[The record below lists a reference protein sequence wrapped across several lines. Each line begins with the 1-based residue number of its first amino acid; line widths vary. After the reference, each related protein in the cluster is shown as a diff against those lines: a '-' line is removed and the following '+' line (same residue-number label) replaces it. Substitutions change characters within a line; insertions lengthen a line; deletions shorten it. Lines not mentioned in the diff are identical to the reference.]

1 MNTVQPIKDI
11 AKIRKM
17 EKILKEQNVRD
28 YILFELG
35 IYSALRISD
44 ILKLKVKDLRNKNYF
59 ELVEQKTGKTK
70 KLAINPDLKKELA
83 KYFVGKDDD
92 EYIIGSRE
100 RNLFTTI
107 KDKESGKKVKV
118 LNTSPN
124 SPISRVQAWNIL
136 NDAAKKAGITEQIG
150 THSLRKTFGY
160 RMYMMTNK
168 DIVMVQK
175 FLNHSSPQVTL
186 RYIGIEQEDMDELV
200 CNLKY

>member
-11 AKIRKM
+11 AQIRKM
-17 EKILKEQNVRD
+17 EKILKEQNMRD

-44 ILKLKVKDLRNKNYF
+44 ILKLKVKDLRNKTHF
-59 ELVEQKTGKTK
+59 ELTEQKTGKTK
-70 KLAINPDLKKELA
+70 TLAINPELRKDLTEYLA
-83 KYFVGKDDD
+83 GKDDE
-92 EYIIGSRE
+92 EYVISSRE
-100 RNLFTTI
+100 RAPFMI
-107 KDKESGKKVKV
+107 VKDKKTGKKVRV
-118 LNTSPN
+118 PNISPN
-124 SPISRVQAWNIL
+124 SPITRVQAWNIL
-136 NDAAKKAGITEQIG
+136 NDAARKAGLTENIG

-160 RMYMMTNK
+160 HVYMMTNK
-168 DIVMVQK
+168 DIAIVQK

>member
-11 AKIRKM
+11 NKVREM
-17 EKILKEQNVRD
+17 EKILKEQNIRD

-44 ILKLKVKDLRNKNYF
+44 ILKLKVKDLRNKEYF

-70 KLAINPDLKKELA
+70 KLAINPDLKKALRE
-83 KYFVGKDDD
+83 YFFDKVDE
-92 EYIIGSRE
+92 EYIIKSRE
-100 RNLFTTI
+100 GGN
-107 KDKESGKKVKV
+107 K
-118 LNTSPN
+118 
-124 SPISRVQAWNIL
+124 PISRVMAWNIL
-136 NDAAKKAGITEQIG
+136 NNAAEKAGLTEKIG

-160 RMYMMTNK
+160 HMYMLTNK
-168 DIVMVQK
+168 DVVMVQK

>member
-83 KYFVGKDDD
+83 KYFVGKDDE
-92 EYIIGSRE
+92 EYVIGSRE

-136 NDAAKKAGITEQIG
+136 NDAAKKAGIAEKIG

>member
-83 KYFVGKDDD
+83 KYFVGKDDE
-92 EYIIGSRE
+92 EYVIGSRE

-160 RMYMMTNK
+160 HMYNHCGK
-168 DIVMVQK
+168 DVTIVQE
-175 FLNHSSPQVTL
+175 FLNHSSPKVTL
-186 RYIGIEQEDMDELV
+186 VYIGIDQDNKDELI
-200 CNLKY
+200 CTLQY